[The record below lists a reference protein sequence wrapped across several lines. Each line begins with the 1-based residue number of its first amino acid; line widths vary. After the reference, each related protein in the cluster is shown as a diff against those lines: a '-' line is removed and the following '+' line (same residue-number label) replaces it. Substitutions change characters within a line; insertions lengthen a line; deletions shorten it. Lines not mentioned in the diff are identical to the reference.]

1 MKSSANLPKIEP
13 MAITYSTTAATT
25 ATQGIKAAIYGN
37 SATGKTSSIATA
49 PAPFI
54 IAAEPGLL
62 SLTKGNIQRM
72 FGANMPGIT
81 YDIPVAKIESCAD
94 LRGIHAAFI
103 RKDPWTLA
111 FKTLALDSLSQIAE
125 YELKYQMTQT
135 PNGQKAYGQMADEV
149 LDCIRLFMTL
159 DGLNVIFT
167 AKQAIS
173 TASGLYSGSFPGQLL
188 DFHFPFEFDEIFQM
202 VLADNGSGGVNRYFR
217 TVSDHKNF
225 AKDRSGALDP
235 RGEFPN
241 WSTVFNKISAVS

>member
-1 MKSSANLPKIEP
+1 MSVSY
-13 MAITYSTTAATT
+13 TTTAATT
-25 ATQGIKAAIYGN
+25 ATQGVKAAVYGN

-62 SLTKGNIQRM
+62 SLTKGNIERM
-72 FGANMPGIT
+72 FGVNTPGIT

-94 LRGIHAAFI
+94 LRAVHAAFQS
-103 RKDPWTLA
+103 RQPWTQS
-111 FKTLALDSLSQIAE
+111 FKTVALDSLSQIAE

-149 LDCIRLFMTL
+149 LDCIRLFMSL
-159 DGLNVIFT
+159 DGFNVIFT
-167 AKQAIS
+167 AKQAVS
-173 TASGLYSGSFPGQLL
+173 SASGLFSGSFPGQLL

-202 VLADNGSGGVNRYFR
+202 VLADNGQGGVSRYFR
-217 TVSDHKNF
+217 TVSDYKNF

-241 WSTVFNKISAVS
+241 WSAVFNKISAVA